1 MKDEQENKKVRVACY
16 IAYQNRSW
24 IKAAQESEAA
34 IDGKYACRFVN
45 DILDEYA
52 VGMRIEKE
60 GIYYDDELVLGTL
73 CRLCGEVPE
82 GRMHITS
89 GCKMLAS
96 REYMTRH
103 NNLLKI
109 LMVAWCNEN
118 KLMERDEAW

>member
-1 MKDEQENKKVRVACY
+1 M
-16 IAYQNRSW
+16 
-24 IKAAQESEAA
+24 
-34 IDGKYACRFVN
+34 N

-73 CRLCGEVPE
+73 CRLCGKVPE

-89 GCKMLAS
+89 RCKMLAS

-118 KLMERDEAW
+118 KLMERDEAWQKVKWGQELCYRMNM